1 MVMENQTYTNYL
13 KNEGNKMISIN
24 IVGEVDST
32 LIESILE
39 LDRRITINSSNIDPN
54 FIIVYEK
61 FDDYYTF
68 LKEFIGKIPIVIITG
83 NTSYSRK
90 CYFYSLGIDLYIIK
104 NNESKSLILCRILN
118 EIKKYIKYVN
128 DDFIDFENHQF
139 VFNNYLVNLSN
150 IELKILRYLYI
161 NLGRYVSKEEL
172 KKGVWD
178 TEDFVDSNTI
188 NVYIHRLRDSLKNC
202 KEIEIINERKLGYKI
217 LIRKDLC

>member
-1 MVMENQTYTNYL
+1 
-13 KNEGNKMISIN
+13 MISIN

>member
-1 MVMENQTYTNYL
+1 
-13 KNEGNKMISIN
+13 MISIN

-39 LDRRITINSSNIDPN
+39 LDRRITINSSNINPN

-61 FDDYYTF
+61 FDEYYTF

-104 NNESKSLILCRILN
+104 NNEIKSAILCRILN

-188 NVYIHRLRDSLKNC
+188 NVYIHRLRDSLKDC

-217 LIRKDLC
+217 LIRRDLC

>member
-1 MVMENQTYTNYL
+1 
-13 KNEGNKMISIN
+13 MISIN

-61 FDDYYTF
+61 FDEYYTF

-104 NNESKSLILCRILN
+104 NNEIKSVILCRILN

-188 NVYIHRLRDSLKNC
+188 NVYIHRLRDSLKDC
-202 KEIEIINERKLGYKI
+202 REIEIINERKLGYKI

>member
-1 MVMENQTYTNYL
+1 
-13 KNEGNKMISIN
+13 MISIN

-61 FDDYYTF
+61 FDEYYTF

-104 NNESKSLILCRILN
+104 NNEIKSVILCRILN

-188 NVYIHRLRDSLKNC
+188 NVYIHRLRDSLKDC

>member
-1 MVMENQTYTNYL
+1 
-13 KNEGNKMISIN
+13 MISIN

-61 FDDYYTF
+61 FDEYYTF

-90 CYFYSLGIDLYIIK
+90 CYFYSLGIDFYIIK